1 MSLLNPF
8 IFFVLLLNT
17 LNCVTLLCKLNV
29 CCFCSASVLLAASC
43 DHVESYYDHVL
54 IEALT
59 KGQALQTSWQ
69 SHLLPGCRT
78 DLQVRVVLL
87 VEVVKVAEIV
97 LANVAAEVMVAI
109 VVAEI
114 VLATVAAEVMVA
126 IVVDIMVSVVRW
138 P

>member
-1 MSLLNPF
+1 MAEPKVQAQPAF
-8 IFFVLLLNT
+8 M
-17 LNCVTLLCKLNV
+17 
-29 CCFCSASVLLAASC
+29 
-43 DHVESYYDHVL
+43 VE
-54 IEALT
+54 I
-59 KGQALQTSWQ
+59 
-69 SHLLPGCRT
+69 
-78 DLQVRVVLL
+78 
-87 VEVVKVAEIV
+87 VKVAEIV